1 MKKVC
6 PLCFTELEES
16 EDALRSHLTGSGAAI
31 CTKHPRSKYF
41 LDGKAAAE

>member
-16 EDALRSHLTGSGAAI
+16 EDALRLHLMGFGAAI
-31 CTKHPRSKYF
+31 CPKHPRSKY
-41 LDGKAAAE
+41 LQDGKRAAE